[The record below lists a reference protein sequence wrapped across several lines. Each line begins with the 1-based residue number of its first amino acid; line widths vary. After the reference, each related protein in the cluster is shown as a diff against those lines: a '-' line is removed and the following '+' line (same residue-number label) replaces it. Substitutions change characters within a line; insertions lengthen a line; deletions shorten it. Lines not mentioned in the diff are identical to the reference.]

1 MPDRSSLPDD
11 LSNVVVLSK
20 YNQCW
25 LDAWGGAHFLTE
37 AFNISYALYYP
48 GKSNASTSDGP
59 LFASSDFQNA
69 KGVATVDYDT
79 ASMLLAARKEYG
91 SLEISTNAVSN
102 VSYKVNSLSGLLSSK
117 FTGWGP
123 TRRALSMPLFLAP
136 GGNILST
143 LPQRF
148 GGLGVLSGK

>member
-1 MPDRSSLPDD
+1 
-11 LSNVVVLSK
+11 
-20 YNQCW
+20 
-25 LDAWGGAHFLTE
+25 
-37 AFNISYALYYP
+37 
-48 GKSNASTSDGP
+48 
-59 LFASSDFQNA
+59 
-69 KGVATVDYDT
+69 
-79 ASMLLAARKEYG
+79 MLLAARKEYG

-123 TRRALSMPLFLAP
+123 IRRDLSMPLFLAP